1 SPMAI
6 GTPGGA
12 DTVWPLVEVLTHLP
26 RSGQVVAHAEA
37 VPAAVR
43 VVSYTADFAF
53 LWSVGEHTESGFHAV
68 VPARQSHVVMVWD
81 GLPAGSGSV
90 NVTRH
95 LTPIDWA
102 VYFACRDAESRP
114 ELRVWVIDR
123 AIGRAHT
130 WFDDARQ
137 FLGPGNVPGLPWVR
151 VLSKRDS

>member
-1 SPMAI
+1 MAN

-12 DTVWPLVEVLTHLP
+12 DVVWPLVEVLTHLP
-26 RSGQVVAHAEA
+26 RSGPVVAHAEA

-53 LWSVGEHTESGFHAV
+53 LWSVDTHADSGFHAV
-68 VPARQSHVVMVWD
+68 VPARESHLVIVWD
-81 GLPAGSGSV
+81 AMPAGSGSV

-102 VYFACRDAESRP
+102 VSFACRDSDPKP

-123 AIGRAHT
+123 AFGR
-130 WFDDARQ
+130 
-137 FLGPGNVPGLPWVR
+137 
-151 VLSKRDS
+151 S